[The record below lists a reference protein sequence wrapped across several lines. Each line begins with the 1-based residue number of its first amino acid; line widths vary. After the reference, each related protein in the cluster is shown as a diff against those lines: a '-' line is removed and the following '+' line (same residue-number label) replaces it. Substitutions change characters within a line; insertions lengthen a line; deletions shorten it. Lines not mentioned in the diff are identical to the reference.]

1 MSDNKDMCDVC
12 KRTGLA
18 VYPVRYAVV
27 PKDVQVPDLGPFS
40 GQHVTSISLTQSKYA
55 LRQMRQGYLYVF
67 HERGARGRF
76 YWEVYSVGMDGQLWK
91 LPDPASARVAAPEKS
106 CARGGHTTSRQL
118 YFVIEQPHRCGTV
131 WVAFSQSAWSE
142 ETVRRYGGQ
151 GADASALRAKRMQ
164 AIQPAAWMT
173 SPTPGPHSVPL
184 TATLLEQVVE
194 YAPTVP
200 VALGEPLY
208 LPCLRKALSVSSG
221 DKGAW
226 RQQRLTLCSSQY
238 EWTMRQGTAEQ
249 VQARAQAS
257 SFADASMSASCPPM
271 MLALWDG
278 IGLVHEINGFRND
291 AQGRFL
297 NYCDEQAL
305 KINALQWI
313 DQARQA
319 VQAEAHRRATFD
331 HSPAV
336 AGSTGWYSP
345 QAVAAQRAKAATAD
359 ERQYWDDLDWL
370 GRNGVPPSY
379 QRQLTQ
385 FRSVPASSHYQDV
398 MRDARG
404 YVAAQPRVRQE
415 RAEHIAQ
422 DTETG
427 TEKGWEKYAEKLAG
441 DTPGQPTPK
450 KLEVFRTL
458 YERLQ
463 QAKQALLDQRT
474 ADVAAWLE
482 APLWL
487 DTLEDYAPDSLEDGL
502 RFQSAIYGGIVGL
515 KAHPAGVKV
524 LETLIGRLDPE
535 QRNSLVWR
543 MVAGNQTEGKQA
555 LKLALARA
563 EADKHK
569 LLDGVHEGYDSFAE
583 AMEKVKK
590 FAEVWQK
597 MSALANQVRPLN
609 KAEKLLKD
617 HGVDQAIAEVGDLV
631 FKRFAVT
638 NSIGNFVGESIVKA
652 IFMAKVRMQDADIRE
667 LVVKQAQV
675 EPAMRRRFMD
685 EYQAQRERG
694 ASSPEAFRLAN
705 EAVAATEGATLL
717 RERWSRVRVTE
728 GVGVVGL
735 VGLIEVF
742 ALIKLCLKKDKEGKD
757 IAELWGATFSVAG
770 ATAEIA
776 LKPLEALR
784 LERGARILKLIGGY
798 CGSVAAGV
806 GAALDFIDGKENWKK
821 QEYSIA
827 SLYALKSIGGVISSG
842 AFLLT
847 ALSASAPF
855 LERTATRILG
865 REVIFARLG
874 WIAQGIGD
882 VTAEVAGKAVV
893 STSAER
899 IAAMTVGRWLLIL
912 AGWEVQVAIIGIQLL
927 IWLFSDNDLQKA
939 IEESVFGIEAKY
951 KTNPDAIKQDQAFKK
966 AMEAVGFG
974 GN

>member
-1 MSDNKDMCDVC
+1 M
-12 KRTGLA
+12 
-18 VYPVRYAVV
+18 
-27 PKDVQVPDLGPFS
+27 
-40 GQHVTSISLTQSKYA
+40 
-55 LRQMRQGYLYVF
+55 
-67 HERGARGRF
+67 
-76 YWEVYSVGMDGQLWK
+76 
-91 LPDPASARVAAPEKS
+91 
-106 CARGGHTTSRQL
+106 
-118 YFVIEQPHRCGTV
+118 
-131 WVAFSQSAWSE
+131 
-142 ETVRRYGGQ
+142 
-151 GADASALRAKRMQ
+151 
-164 AIQPAAWMT
+164 
-173 SPTPGPHSVPL
+173 
-184 TATLLEQVVE
+184 
-194 YAPTVP
+194 
-200 VALGEPLY
+200 
-208 LPCLRKALSVSSG
+208 RKALSVSSG

-784 LERGARILKLIGGY
+784 LERGARILKVMGGY
-798 CGSVAAGV
+798 CASVAGGV
-806 GAALDFIDGKENWKK
+806 GTVLDIIDAREEAKKGEAA
-821 QEYSIA
+821 IA
-827 SLYALKSIGGVISSG
+827 FLYGLKVLGGAATSG
-842 AFLLT
+842 AFFIT
-847 ALSASAPF
+847 ALSSSAPL
-855 LERTATRILG
+855 LEQSAAKLLG
-865 REVIFARLG
+865 REIIFSRLT

-882 VTAEVAGKAVV
+882 VTADAAGKTVV
-893 STSAER
+893 TASAER
-899 IAAMTVGRWLLIL
+899 IAAMTVGRWLVIL
-912 AGWEVQVAIIGIQLL
+912 ASWEIQVAIIGIQLL
-927 IWLFSDNDLQKA
+927 IWSLSDNELQKA
-939 IEESVFGIEAKY
+939 IEESIFGIQTKY
-951 KTNPDAIKQDQAFKK
+951 KENPDEIRQDQAFKK

>member
-1 MSDNKDMCDVC
+1 
-12 KRTGLA
+12 
-18 VYPVRYAVV
+18 
-27 PKDVQVPDLGPFS
+27 
-40 GQHVTSISLTQSKYA
+40 
-55 LRQMRQGYLYVF
+55 
-67 HERGARGRF
+67 
-76 YWEVYSVGMDGQLWK
+76 
-91 LPDPASARVAAPEKS
+91 
-106 CARGGHTTSRQL
+106 
-118 YFVIEQPHRCGTV
+118 
-131 WVAFSQSAWSE
+131 
-142 ETVRRYGGQ
+142 
-151 GADASALRAKRMQ
+151 MQ

-173 SPTPGPHSVPL
+173 SPTPGPHSAPL

-291 AQGRFL
+291 AQGRLL

-757 IAELWGATFSVAG
+757 IAELWGAAFSVSA
-770 ATAEIA
+770 AIVEVA
-776 LKPLEALR
+776 LKPMEVLK
-784 LERGARILKLIGGY
+784 LERGSRSLKMLGGY
-798 CGSVAAGV
+798 FGSVAAGIGTVLDGIDARENFKKGDVVV
-806 GAALDFIDGKENWKK
+806 G
-821 QEYSIA
+821 
-827 SLYALKSIGGVISSG
+827 SLYVLKVIAGIGVTGALVITS
-842 AFLLT
+842 
-847 ALSASAPF
+847 LSASAPLF
-855 LERTATRILG
+855 ERMAVKIIG
-865 REVIFARLG
+865 SQIAFVRLG
-874 WIAQGIGD
+874 WIAQGISD
-882 VTAEVAGKAVV
+882 AGARRAAAAAGEKAVAV
-893 STSAER
+893 SAER
-899 IAAMTVGRWLLIL
+899 VGAMALGRWLLIL
-912 AGWEVQVAIIGIQLL
+912 ASWEIQIIIISLQVL
-927 IWLFSDNDLQKA
+927 IWYFSDDELQKS
-939 IEESVFGIEAKY
+939 IEESVFGIDAKC
-951 KTNPDAIKQDQAFKK
+951 KSQNELTKQDAAFGK
-966 AMEAVGFG
+966 AMESVGFSG
-974 GN
+974 

>member
-1 MSDNKDMCDVC
+1 
-12 KRTGLA
+12 
-18 VYPVRYAVV
+18 
-27 PKDVQVPDLGPFS
+27 
-40 GQHVTSISLTQSKYA
+40 
-55 LRQMRQGYLYVF
+55 
-67 HERGARGRF
+67 
-76 YWEVYSVGMDGQLWK
+76 
-91 LPDPASARVAAPEKS
+91 
-106 CARGGHTTSRQL
+106 
-118 YFVIEQPHRCGTV
+118 
-131 WVAFSQSAWSE
+131 
-142 ETVRRYGGQ
+142 
-151 GADASALRAKRMQ
+151 
-164 AIQPAAWMT
+164 MT
-173 SPTPGPHSVPL
+173 SPTPGPHSAPL

-194 YAPTVP
+194 YAPAVP
-200 VALGEPLY
+200 VAVGEPLY

-784 LERGARILKLIGGY
+784 LERGARILKVMGGY
-798 CGSVAAGV
+798 CASVAGGV
-806 GAALDFIDGKENWKK
+806 GTVLDIIDAREEAKKGEAA
-821 QEYSIA
+821 IA
-827 SLYALKSIGGVISSG
+827 FLYGLKVLGGAATSG
-842 AFLLT
+842 AFFIT
-847 ALSASAPF
+847 ALSSSAPL
-855 LERTATRILG
+855 LEQSAAKLLG
-865 REVIFARLG
+865 REIIFSRLT

-882 VTAEVAGKAVV
+882 VTADAAGKTVV
-893 STSAER
+893 TASAER
-899 IAAMTVGRWLLIL
+899 IAAMTVGRWLVIL
-912 AGWEVQVAIIGIQLL
+912 ASWEIQVAIIGIQLL
-927 IWLFSDNDLQKA
+927 IWSLSDNELQKA
-939 IEESVFGIEAKY
+939 IEESIFGIQTKY
-951 KTNPDAIKQDQAFKK
+951 KENPDEIRQDQAFKK

>member
-1 MSDNKDMCDVC
+1 M
-12 KRTGLA
+12 
-18 VYPVRYAVV
+18 
-27 PKDVQVPDLGPFS
+27 
-40 GQHVTSISLTQSKYA
+40 
-55 LRQMRQGYLYVF
+55 
-67 HERGARGRF
+67 
-76 YWEVYSVGMDGQLWK
+76 
-91 LPDPASARVAAPEKS
+91 
-106 CARGGHTTSRQL
+106 
-118 YFVIEQPHRCGTV
+118 IEQPHRCGKV
-131 WVAFSQSAWSE
+131 WVAFSQAAWSE
-142 ETVRRYGGQ
+142 ETVKRYGGQ
-151 GADASALRAKRMQ
+151 GAESASLRAKRMQ
-164 AIQPAAWMT
+164 VIQPAAWMT
-173 SPTPGPHSVPL
+173 SPTPGPHNAPL
-184 TATLLEQVVE
+184 TAALLEQVIE
-194 YAPTVP
+194 YAPAVP
-200 VALGEPLY
+200 VALGEPLS

-776 LKPLEALR
+776 LKPLEALT
-784 LERGARILKLIGGY
+784 LERGARTLKIMGTY
-798 CGSVAAGV
+798 AASAAAGV
-806 GAALDFIDGKENWKK
+806 GAVLDGLDVIENIKKREMALVGLYGLKALGGA
-821 QEYSIA
+821 A
-827 SLYALKSIGGVISSG
+827 SFG
-842 AFLLT
+842 AFILT
-847 ALSASAPF
+847 ALSSSAPF
-855 LERTATRILG
+855 FERTATQLLG
-865 REVIFARLG
+865 REVIFSRLG

-882 VTAEVAGKAVV
+882 ATAEAAGKAVL
-893 STSAER
+893 TASAER

-912 AGWEVQVAIIGIQLL
+912 ASWEIQVAIIGIQVL
-927 IWLFSDNDLQKA
+927 IWSLSDNDLQKI
-939 IEESVFGIEAKY
+939 IEESVFGTQVKY
-951 KTNPDAIKQDQAFKK
+951 KFNSESIKQDQGFKK
-966 AMEAVGFG
+966 AMESVGFG

>member
-1 MSDNKDMCDVC
+1 
-12 KRTGLA
+12 
-18 VYPVRYAVV
+18 
-27 PKDVQVPDLGPFS
+27 
-40 GQHVTSISLTQSKYA
+40 
-55 LRQMRQGYLYVF
+55 
-67 HERGARGRF
+67 
-76 YWEVYSVGMDGQLWK
+76 
-91 LPDPASARVAAPEKS
+91 
-106 CARGGHTTSRQL
+106 
-118 YFVIEQPHRCGTV
+118 
-131 WVAFSQSAWSE
+131 
-142 ETVRRYGGQ
+142 
-151 GADASALRAKRMQ
+151 MQ

-173 SPTPGPHSVPL
+173 SPTPGPHSAPL

-194 YAPTVP
+194 YAPAVP
-200 VALGEPLY
+200 VAVGEPLY

-784 LERGARILKLIGGY
+784 LERGARILKVMGGY
-798 CGSVAAGV
+798 CASVAGGV
-806 GAALDFIDGKENWKK
+806 GTVLDIIDAREEAKKGEAA
-821 QEYSIA
+821 IA
-827 SLYALKSIGGVISSG
+827 FLYGLKVLGGAATSG
-842 AFLLT
+842 AFFIT
-847 ALSASAPF
+847 ALSSSAPL
-855 LERTATRILG
+855 LEQSAAKLLG
-865 REVIFARLG
+865 REIIFSRLT

-882 VTAEVAGKAVV
+882 VTADAAGKTVV
-893 STSAER
+893 TASAER
-899 IAAMTVGRWLLIL
+899 IAAMTVGRWLVIL
-912 AGWEVQVAIIGIQLL
+912 ASWEIQVAIIGIQLL
-927 IWLFSDNDLQKA
+927 IWSLSDNELQKA
-939 IEESVFGIEAKY
+939 IEESIFGIQTKY
-951 KTNPDAIKQDQAFKK
+951 KENPDEIRQDQAFKK

>member
-1 MSDNKDMCDVC
+1 M
-12 KRTGLA
+12 
-18 VYPVRYAVV
+18 
-27 PKDVQVPDLGPFS
+27 
-40 GQHVTSISLTQSKYA
+40 
-55 LRQMRQGYLYVF
+55 
-67 HERGARGRF
+67 
-76 YWEVYSVGMDGQLWK
+76 
-91 LPDPASARVAAPEKS
+91 
-106 CARGGHTTSRQL
+106 
-118 YFVIEQPHRCGTV
+118 IEQPHRCGKV
-131 WVAFSQSAWSE
+131 WVAFSQTAWSE
-142 ETVRRYGGQ
+142 ETVKRYGGQ
-151 GADASALRAKRMQ
+151 GAESASLRAKRMQ
-164 AIQPAAWMT
+164 VIQPAAWMS
-173 SPTPGPHSVPL
+173 SPTPGPHNAPL
-184 TATLLEQVVE
+184 TAALLEHVIE
-194 YAPTVP
+194 YAPAVS

-249 VQARAQAS
+249 VHARAQAS

-278 IGLVHEINGFRND
+278 IGLMHEINGFRND

-359 ERQYWDDLDWL
+359 ERQYWDDLDWM

-385 FRSVPASSHYQDV
+385 FRSVPASSYYQDV

-404 YVAAQPRVRQE
+404 YVAAQPRVRQD
-415 RAEHIAQ
+415 RVEHIAQ

-502 RFQSAIYGGIVGL
+502 RFQSAVYGGIVGL
-515 KAHPAGVKV
+515 KANPEGVKV

-784 LERGARILKLIGGY
+784 LERGARTLKIMGTY
-798 CGSVAAGV
+798 AASAAAGV
-806 GAALDFIDGKENWKK
+806 GAVLDGLDVIENIKKREMALVGLYGLKALGGA
-821 QEYSIA
+821 A
-827 SLYALKSIGGVISSG
+827 SFG
-842 AFLLT
+842 AFILT
-847 ALSASAPF
+847 ALSSSAPF
-855 LERTATRILG
+855 FERTATQLLG
-865 REVIFARLG
+865 REVIFSRLG

-882 VTAEVAGKAVV
+882 ATAEAAGKAVL
-893 STSAER
+893 TASAER

-912 AGWEVQVAIIGIQLL
+912 ASWEIQVAIIGIQVL
-927 IWLFSDNDLQKA
+927 IWSLSDNDLQKI
-939 IEESVFGIEAKY
+939 IEESVFGTQVKY
-951 KTNPDAIKQDQAFKK
+951 KFNSESIKQDQGFKK
-966 AMEAVGFG
+966 AMESVGFG

>member
-1 MSDNKDMCDVC
+1 
-12 KRTGLA
+12 
-18 VYPVRYAVV
+18 
-27 PKDVQVPDLGPFS
+27 
-40 GQHVTSISLTQSKYA
+40 
-55 LRQMRQGYLYVF
+55 
-67 HERGARGRF
+67 
-76 YWEVYSVGMDGQLWK
+76 
-91 LPDPASARVAAPEKS
+91 
-106 CARGGHTTSRQL
+106 
-118 YFVIEQPHRCGTV
+118 
-131 WVAFSQSAWSE
+131 
-142 ETVRRYGGQ
+142 
-151 GADASALRAKRMQ
+151 
-164 AIQPAAWMT
+164 MT
-173 SPTPGPHSVPL
+173 SPTPGPHSAPL

-784 LERGARILKLIGGY
+784 LERGARILKVMGGY
-798 CGSVAAGV
+798 CASVAGGV
-806 GAALDFIDGKENWKK
+806 GTVLDIIDAREEAKKGEAA
-821 QEYSIA
+821 IA
-827 SLYALKSIGGVISSG
+827 FLYGLKVLGGAATSG
-842 AFLLT
+842 AFFIT
-847 ALSASAPF
+847 ALSSSAPL
-855 LERTATRILG
+855 LEQSAAKLLG
-865 REVIFARLG
+865 REIIFSRLT

-882 VTAEVAGKAVV
+882 VTADAAGKTVV
-893 STSAER
+893 TASAER
-899 IAAMTVGRWLLIL
+899 IAAMTVGRWLVIL
-912 AGWEVQVAIIGIQLL
+912 ASWEIQVAIIGIQLL
-927 IWLFSDNDLQKA
+927 IWSLSDNELQKA
-939 IEESVFGIEAKY
+939 IEESIFGIQTKY
-951 KTNPDAIKQDQAFKK
+951 KENPDEIRQDQAFKK